1 MDLITDRKEGIYAR
15 LHPKSIAEAIVS
27 LESDPELRRTL
38 GEAAKEKVQA
48 FSLDTISKR
57 MEEIYRSITE

>member
-1 MDLITDRKEGIYAR
+1 MPGWIPSPW
-15 LHPKSIAEAIVS
+15 PKSIAEAIVS

-48 FSLDTISKR
+48 FSLDTIEKR
-57 MEEIYRSITE
+57 MEEIYRSVSE